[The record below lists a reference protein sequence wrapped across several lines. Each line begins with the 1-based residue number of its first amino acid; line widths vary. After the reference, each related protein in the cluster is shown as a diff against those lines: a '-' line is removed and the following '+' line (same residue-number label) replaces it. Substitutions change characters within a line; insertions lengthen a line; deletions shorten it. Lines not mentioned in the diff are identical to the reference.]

1 MPQVSVLT
9 AVYNS
14 EKYLRTC
21 LDSLL
26 AQTLSDA
33 EFICIDDGSTDSSL
47 SILQAYAQ
55 KDSRFRI
62 LHFEENR
69 GMAIARNEAL
79 TVATGKYI
87 AMLDS
92 DDWFSPDTLALAV
105 EAIETTPQADCA
117 VMRLILHYDDKGTTE
132 EYPIKTH
139 KKQLTGFEAF
149 RMSLDWSLHGL
160 YLVRTSIHQAYPF
173 DTSCR
178 LYSDDNTTRLHYLHS
193 RRVVM
198 SAAEYHY
205 RKHPESLTTVVS
217 PLRFLYM
224 DANLSMKR
232 QIQAEAQAGNLGTQA
247 EDTLNFYEN
256 HRWLNIVGCY
266 WYYYNHQS
274 HFSHEEQQQIEQ
286 KFQNMLSTIEKKRIR
301 PSLKYKLG
309 YYPFKSYQ
317 TFVRMENFYFKLR
330 KLLKNESAQ

>member
-1 MPQVSVLT
+1 MPKVSVLT

-55 KDSRFRI
+55 QDCRFRI
-62 LHFEENR
+62 LHFAENR

-79 TVATGKYI
+79 KVAKGEYI

-92 DDWFSPDTLALAV
+92 DDWFSPDTLAQAV
-105 EAIETTPQADCA
+105 DAIESTPQADCA
-117 VMRLILHYDDKGTTE
+117 VMRLILHYEDKGTTE
-132 EYPIKTH
+132 EFPIKTH
-139 KKQLTGFEAF
+139 KRLLSGSEAF
-149 RMSLDWSLHGL
+149 RLSLDWSLHGL
-160 YLVRTSIHQAYPF
+160 YLVRSTIHQAYPF

-193 RRVVM
+193 RLVVI
-198 SAAEYHY
+198 SSAEYHY
-205 RKHPESLTTVVS
+205 RKHPDSLTS
-217 PLRFLYM
+217 ADSILRFLYM

-232 QIQAEAQAGNLGTQA
+232 QIEAEAQAGHLGADA

-256 HRWLNIVGCY
+256 HRWLNLVGCY
-266 WYYYNHQS
+266 WYYYNHLS
-274 HFSHEEQQQIEQ
+274 HFSPEQQQQIEQ
-286 KFQNMLSTIEKKRIR
+286 KFQTMLSTIEPQRIR

-309 YYPFKSYQ
+309 YYPFKNYK
-317 TFVRMENFYFKLR
+317 TFARAENFYFRLR
-330 KLLKNESAQ
+330 KLLKREKDA